1 VQTRAPASALRATA
15 GHLAAELT
23 ERSSRSG
30 GLPPAREYKP
40 EALAAMGEGLLH
52 LARRDVTAAGRAFAE
67 GATLDSTHTVL
78 LRAARVTAPFVDAP
92 LPGVAVNEFVGHYGP
107 DPEGARGLGRG
118 ISEMLLT
125 DLVQAGFRIVDRSVV
140 EHLEREQDLPNTAL
154 AGTGVRPGRIVP
166 ARYLVEG
173 TVLVVGDS
181 MDIEAQLVDAESGVA
196 LALPVQRAST
206 ASIFDAVVRLGWIIG
221 REIRKQPSAVA
232 DGDLL
237 ALADL
242 LDELGLGD
250 LATAY
255 RSMVGGP

>member
-1 VQTRAPASALRATA
+1 
-15 GHLAAELT
+15 
-23 ERSSRSG
+23 
-30 GLPPAREYKP
+30 
-40 EALAAMGEGLLH
+40 
-52 LARRDVTAAGRAFAE
+52 
-67 GATLDSTHTVL
+67 
-78 LRAARVTAPFVDAP
+78 
-92 LPGVAVNEFVGHYGP
+92 
-107 DPEGARGLGRG
+107 
-118 ISEMLLT
+118 
-125 DLVQAGFRIVDRSVV
+125 
-140 EHLEREQDLPNTAL
+140 
-154 AGTGVRPGRIVP
+154 
-166 ARYLVEG
+166 
-173 TVLVVGDS
+173 VLVVGDS